1 MINTYEAYLKHPAGD
16 TITMEDALR
25 IYTAM
30 AESIEKCK
38 VEDKMDFWNDFINKA
53 AKYAYIRSQ
62 WETMT
67 REEKMDQD
75 DGRTA
80 AHNSVITAVN
90 VLSRIVDNEGNSWR
104 EELGDSRKRIG
115 DFACFVSYIT
125 GISNR

>member
-1 MINTYEAYLKHPAGD
+1 
-16 TITMEDALR
+16 ME
-25 IYTAM
+25 
-30 AESIEKCK
+30 
-38 VEDKMDFWNDFINKA
+38 FWNDFLKKA

-67 REEKMDQD
+67 REEKIDQD

-90 VLSRIVDNEGNSWR
+90 VISRIAGNEGVDNSWR
-104 EELGDSRKRIG
+104 EELGESRKRIG